1 MAKSI
6 DMTKVTFLLLLFV
19 STARAQSIFD
29 VTKDGAKANGPD
41 INAVILQC
49 NKKMGIHKD
58 LYFVNLQ
65 TNLLYN
71 ITFLV
76 SGFNEYVEKSMCIC

>member
-1 MAKSI
+1 MVKSI
-6 DMTKVTFLLLLFV
+6 DIAKVTFLLVLFV

-49 NKKMGIHKD
+49 NKKYVCVRISIP
-58 LYFVNLQ
+58 LISY
-65 TNLLYN
+65 
-71 ITFLV
+71 IT
-76 SGFNEYVEKSMCIC
+76 